1 MSDRQITLNEAIDL
15 AVEQLGPIRRAAV
28 KRHFRNQQV
37 RARFAEDLA
46 SKLVEDDG
54 CCELVPQMAV
64 VAAVGD
70 SEFTADV
77 PFGIDPD
84 KLQKFLEII
93 VTYLPKILA
102 IILPLFASLV
112 GFAVMVIGSSVA
124 MAAAPPSKTVCNGPD
139 CGGNKGPVRQVVSST
154 VHAATALA
162 TDAVGATARVVA
174 AVTEPIAVRSNQV
187 AVAVD
192 ERQAIRQYQRSQPT
206 QVVVQ
211 QSVQYSSRPTVVS
224 SSPASA
230 AANSAYYQAT
240 NGFGHNAHDISSG
253 SRSGVGWTSNP
264 NGHPRTC
271 RTAFF
276 PWNRVRSEVH
286 TPSGT
291 YATEIRNPTGPLAR
305 LFR

>member
-1 MSDRQITLNEAIDL
+1 MSDKQITLNQAIDL
-15 AVEQLGPIRRAAV
+15 AVDQLGPIRRAAV
-28 KRHFRNQQV
+28 KRHFRNQPV
-37 RARFAEDLA
+37 RARFAGDLA

-54 CCELVPQMAV
+54 CCELVPAMAV

-70 SEFTADV
+70 SEFTADA
-77 PFGIDPD
+77 PFGINPD
-84 KLQKFLEII
+84 NLQKFLEII
-93 VTYLPKILA
+93 ITYLPKILA

-112 GFAVMVIGSSVA
+112 GFAVMVLGSSVA
-124 MAAAPPSKTVCNGPD
+124 MAAPPSRTVCNGPD
-139 CGGNKGPVRQVVSST
+139 CNGNKGPVRQ

-187 AVAVD
+187 AVAMD
-192 ERQAIRQYQRSQPT
+192 ERQAVRQYQR
-206 QVVVQ
+206 
-211 QSVQYSSRPTVVS
+211 
-224 SSPASA
+224 
-230 AANSAYYQAT
+230 AANSAYYQAA

-253 SRSGVGWTSNP
+253 TRSGVGWTSNP
-264 NGHPRTC
+264 TGHPRTC
-271 RTAFF
+271 RTAVF
-276 PWNRVRSEVH
+276 PWNRVRHEVH